1 MFKSKKFISLSLTL
15 LIVVSLVGCTGDD
28 TSNITPMQAGDY
40 MMEVEGKEPMEV
52 KVVLSE
58 DSIEEI
64 DMISQN
70 ETVGVADGALE
81 QIPANI
87 IEKQRVDVET
97 VSGATYTS
105 NAIKEAVT
113 LAIEEAGGDIN
124 DFSDSDA
131 ADESAE
137 SDEE

>member
-113 LAIEEAGGDIN
+113 LSIEEAGGDIN

>member
-1 MFKSKKFISLSLTL
+1 MFKSKKFIALSLTL

-70 ETVGVADGALE
+70 
-81 QIPANI
+81 
-87 IEKQRVDVET
+87 
-97 VSGATYTS
+97 
-105 NAIKEAVT
+105 
-113 LAIEEAGGDIN
+113 
-124 DFSDSDA
+124 
-131 ADESAE
+131 
-137 SDEE
+137 